1 MQAPVGDSGPGFT
14 MNEYL
19 MGEFDRNGS
28 LLSYFDFSILT
39 TIDKTSYFPFTDYR

>member
-1 MQAPVGDSGPGFT
+1 

-39 TIDKTSYFPFTDYR
+39 TIDMASFLVITNYQYKL